1 MQEVS
6 VHIGKQIRLYRK
18 IKGLTMEEL
27 AGLIHKTKSTISKYE
42 SGEIV
47 MDIGALADV
56 ARALDVEIGQLF
68 DFSVLDKKA
77 AEPRGGLAADE
88 TFLYFYDGR
97 SSRFTT
103 SLIRINAGSGR
114 TSAVMYFD
122 IASVHEPENCRA
134 LYYGTV
140 EYHDI
145 LTSYSLINQSNAL
158 ECVSIY
164 AMNPMENRSRTYG
177 LLLGISTFPLVPVV
191 IKCVFSNQPLTVDA
205 GLKENLMI
213 TREDIR
219 MTRAINMFCVHPL

>member
-1 MQEVS
+1 MQDVS
-6 VHIGKQIRLYRK
+6 THVGKQIRLYRK

-27 AGLIHKTKSTISKYE
+27 AGRIHKTKSTVSKYE

-47 MDIGALADV
+47 IDVGALADV
-56 ARALDVEIGQLF
+56 ARALDVEIGQLL
-68 DFSVLDKKA
+68 DYSVLEKKP
-77 AEPRGGLAADE
+77 AEPRGSLAADE

-97 SSRFTT
+97 SSRATT
-103 SLIRINAGSGR
+103 SLIRINSGGEQ

-122 IASVHEPENCRA
+122 IASVHAPEDCRA

-145 LTSYSLINQSNAL
+145 LTSYSLVNQSNAL

-164 AMNPMENRSRTYG
+164 AMNPMENRTQTYG
-177 LLLGISTFPLVPVV
+177 LLLGISTFPLSPVV
-191 IKCVFSNQPLTVDA
+191 IKCIFSNRPLPTDA
-205 GLKENLMI
+205 ALQEKLMI

-219 MTRAINMFCVHPL
+219 MSRAINMFCVRPL